1 MNSSHELH
9 QPRLDVMGVWCRSTR
24 GEDFQMPFS
33 IVRLPTKA
41 DAKSQ
46 SEQELE
52 FDRWRIAVNI
62 IRRMREAG
70 ISCELLDVGRD
81 SQ

>member
-1 MNSSHELH
+1 MPSSTVE
-9 QPRLDVMGVWCRSTR
+9 
-24 GEDFQMPFS
+24 
-33 IVRLPTKA
+33 LPTRA
-41 DAKSQ
+41 DAKGQ

-52 FDRWRIAVNI
+52 FNRWRIAVNI